1 MLNATVAG
9 LDLKLRKERDIATAT
24 KSIQMVNMR
33 EGSVLARSGSFGS
46 FLRLLANRLR
56 TTLILMVN
64 VRPLGAEE
72 QRGDEDEFAWREA
85 YKAALLEFNERRA
98 SLAIN
103 EAMRA
108 IERRKRMLRFTSKN
122 DHEWEMLEQATA
134 TLLTIRTHRVL
145 PSPDNTQDA
154 TANDAHRAW

>member
-1 MLNATVAG
+1 
-9 LDLKLRKERDIATAT
+9 
-24 KSIQMVNMR
+24 MVNMR

-46 FLRLLANRLR
+46 FFRFLANRLR

-72 QRGDEDEFAWREA
+72 QRGNEEEFAWLEA

-103 EAMRA
+103 KAMRG
-108 IERRKRMLRFTSKN
+108 IERRKRMLRFPSKN
-122 DHEWEMLEQATA
+122 AHEWEMLEHATA
-134 TLLTIRTHRVL
+134 TLLVIRRHRVL
-145 PSPDNTQDA
+145 PSPDNTQDV
-154 TANDAHRAW
+154 TAHDGHRVG